1 MGKYIPVQMN
11 RGVTGNVLIEIG
23 DKTVPGLILS
33 EIVYNVKKKL
43 GCIFVENHNSETIIL
58 KRGQSI
64 GLVTLHI
71 VMQEEQGQLPVKRKE
86 DTQSVTERSN
96 DMYTRIG
103 GASVGNTEKAG
114 RKADSVQSIENRQFY
129 KTKGEKFSVR
139 YE

>member
-43 GCIFVENHNSETIIL
+43 GCIFVENHNSKTIIL

-64 GLVTLHI
+64 GLVTLC
-71 VMQEEQGQLPVKRKE
+71 VVTQEGLDHLMVRHKK
-86 DTQSVTERSN
+86 
-96 DMYTRIG
+96 
-103 GASVGNTEKAG
+103 EKAKSH
-114 RKADSVQSIENRQFY
+114 RAE
-129 KTKGEKFSVR
+129 
-139 YE
+139 